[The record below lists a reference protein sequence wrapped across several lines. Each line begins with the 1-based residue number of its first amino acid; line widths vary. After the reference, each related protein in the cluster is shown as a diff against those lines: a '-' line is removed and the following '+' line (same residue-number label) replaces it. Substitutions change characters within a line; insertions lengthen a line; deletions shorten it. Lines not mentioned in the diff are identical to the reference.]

1 MLHATTPG
9 TLALTRGFYFS
20 LAVLWWSPAS
30 AAPQPLPMQGEET
43 ENFLVS
49 ADRVKKEAI
58 PIGITHPDLFT
69 LTDGVVSARA
79 IWKTVNIYRPG
90 LTRFGGGK
98 PELNF
103 RDSYK
108 HEIAAYELDKLLGL
122 ALVPAAVER
131 SLNGRTGSLQIWAE
145 DTITETKRK
154 KLKMSI
160 PDARRWNEQMFKI
173 RLLHQLTYN
182 TDRANASNILIDP
195 EWRLWA
201 IDHSRAFRVKGEL
214 MGTKDLARFSRSV
227 LEKLRGLTEKI
238 LQQRVGRW
246 LTDPQIDALLKRRDK
261 ILELA
266 EQRIPETGEVAV
278 LYP

>member
-1 MLHATTPG
+1 MLPTTTPG
-9 TLALTRGFYFS
+9 TLTLTRGFYFS
-20 LAVLWWSPAS
+20 LGVLLWSPAS
-30 AAPQPLPMQGEET
+30 AAPQPFPMQGEET
-43 ENFLVS
+43 ENFLAS

-58 PIGITHPDLFT
+58 PIGITHPQLFT
-69 LTDGVVSARA
+69 LSDGVVRAPA
-79 IWKTVNIYRPG
+79 IWKTVNVYRPG
-90 LTRFGGGK
+90 LTRFEEGR

-131 SLNGRTGSLQIWAE
+131 SLNGKTGSLQIWAE

-154 KLKMSI
+154 KLKMPI
-160 PDARRWNEQMFKI
+160 PNARRWNEQMFKI

-195 EWRLWA
+195 DWRLWA

-214 MGTKDLARFSRSV
+214 MGTKDLARFSRTV
-227 LEKLRGLTEKI
+227 LEKLRGLTEEI
-238 LQQRVGRW
+238 LHQRVGRW
-246 LTDPQIDALLKRRDK
+246 LTDPQIEALLKRRDK

-266 EQRIPETGEVAV
+266 EQRIAENGEAAV
-278 LYP
+278 LYE

>member
-1 MLHATTPG
+1 
-9 TLALTRGFYFS
+9 
-20 LAVLWWSPAS
+20 
-30 AAPQPLPMQGEET
+30 MQGEET
-43 ENFLVS
+43 ESFLAS
-49 ADRVKKEAI
+49 ADRVEEEAI
-58 PIGITHPDLFT
+58 PIGGTHPKLLT

-79 IWKTVNIYRPG
+79 IWKTVNVYRPG
-90 LTRFGGGK
+90 LTRFDEGVA
-98 PELNF
+98 EYNF

-108 HEIAAYELDKLLGL
+108 HEIAAYQLDKLLGL

-131 SLNGRTGSLQIWAE
+131 SLNGETGSLQIWAE

-154 KLKMSI
+154 KVKTPI
-160 PDARRWNEQMFKI
+160 PDSRRWNEQMFKI

-195 EWRLWA
+195 DWRLWA

-227 LEKLRGLTEKI
+227 LEKLRRLTEEI
-238 LQQRVGRW
+238 LHQRVGRW
-246 LTDPQIDALLKRRDK
+246 LTDPQIEALLKRRDK

-266 EQRIPETGEVAV
+266 EQRIAETGEAAV
-278 LYP
+278 LYQ

>member
-1 MLHATTPG
+1 MPRTATPG
-9 TLALTRGFYFS
+9 TLALTRGFYLS
-20 LAVLWWSPAS
+20 LAVLLWSPAP

-43 ENFLVS
+43 ENFLAS
-49 ADRVKKEAI
+49 ADGVKEEAI
-58 PIGITHPDLFT
+58 PIGVTHPKLFT
-69 LTDGVVSARA
+69 LTDGVVSTRA

-90 LTRFGGGK
+90 LTRFDRGVA
-98 PELNF
+98 EYNF

-131 SLNGRTGSLQIWAE
+131 SLNGKTGSLQIWAE

-154 KLKMSI
+154 KLKMPI
-160 PDARRWNEQMFKI
+160 PNSRRWNEQMFKI

-195 EWRLWA
+195 DWRLWA

-238 LQQRVGRW
+238 LHQRVGRW
-246 LTDPQIDALLKRRDK
+246 LTDPQIEALLKRRDK
-261 ILELA
+261 ILVLA
-266 EQRIPETGEVAV
+266 QQRIAETGEAAV
-278 LYP
+278 LYQ